1 MRLTLALVASAT
13 LIVGCR
19 KEEGFEPAVT
29 AMDAPTPSAVV
40 VDPSVGSGSVLIPVR
55 VTNSYGVAV
64 ANLTGEVTLSF
75 AGEALDDSTATLA
88 LDPWG
93 YGEVELSSTTPQAV
107 LVTVTNAST
116 GGSGATGTA
125 TITGGADLTTG
136 FFPGWLAQATADE
149 VIAINGGL
157 LMREGGTLSWQS
169 FEAGSPT
176 RQVATFPDL
185 AGLAVGDI
193 DEDGTEDLAVWRDR
207 EVHLLRGRP
216 GGGFG
221 YKVGY
226 EAEATVRGVA
236 IGRLD
241 SALSADVAILY
252 SDSAEGGV
260 QLLSGDGVWGF
271 EPTEPRELFF
281 DFWGVSAGD
290 WDNDGQDELAMLA
303 ADEDGMGVVYR
314 YELGESGWATAG
326 ITLADDLDR
335 PMRPGSRVLP
345 GVDITGDGLQE
356 LLVVGVPPDTT
367 GQQPLAMYTF
377 ASGTKVYELSWGS
390 FAVTPSDVSGDG
402 TADLVVTERDP
413 DVLRIISVD
422 TDDGQLINRTAG
434 DIPLTESVA
443 VADTD
448 GEDLPEIL
456 LHDGEVIFGLPGVR
470 DEEVEARW
478 KTRSEG
484 SVLFGGLAAVGP
496 VLTVELDGSAG
507 TELLLARTI
516 SGVVALQALDVVSD
530 GEGGFKFTGSTAG
543 RIDVDGGASGAA
555 TALDLAYCGGVL
567 FALISDGGTTL
578 YAATPIGVESL
589 ALVAQVDVSASAIA
603 CGDGDVFGAVVVL
616 GGGEVVAY
624 DATLNLLGQT
634 SVPTSA
640 EDVAV
645 ATLSGA
651 GPEIVTCETAGC
663 SLLAADLD
671 LDGFDE
677 VIEGGD
683 APTLTGWGS
692 SESLPLGGVPT
703 LGDFDGDGLDDVL
716 FTDVSTGRISIHLSL
731 VGALA
736 PARVQHTRR
745 SIAGPALLAD
755 GDGDEIREVFMLEVS
770 GGLYMSRP
778 STTAAE

>member
-1 MRLTLALVASAT
+1 MRLSLALVASAT
-13 LIVGCR
+13 WMVGCR

-29 AMDAPTPSAVV
+29 AMDAPSPSAVI

-93 YGEVELSSTTPQAV
+93 YGEVELSSTTPQEV
-107 LVTVTNAST
+107 IVTVTNAST
-116 GGSGATGTA
+116 GGSGATGSA
-125 TITGGADLTTG
+125 YITGGADLSTG
-136 FFPGWLAQATADE
+136 FFPGWPAESAADE
-149 VIAINGGL
+149 VIALNGGL
-157 LMREGGTLSWQS
+157 LMREGGTLTWQA

-176 RQVATFPDL
+176 RQVAAFPDL
-185 AGLAVGDI
+185 AGLTIGDI
-193 DEDGTEDLAVWRDR
+193 DEDGAEDVVVWRDR

-216 GGGFG
+216 GGGLG

-241 SALSADVAILY
+241 SVLAADVAILY
-252 SDSAEGGV
+252 SDDAVGGV

-303 ADEDGMGVVYR
+303 SDEDGMGVVYR
-314 YELGESGWATAG
+314 YELGEAGWATAG

-434 DIPLTESVA
+434 DIPPTQNVA

-448 GEDLPEIL
+448 GEALPEIL
-456 LHDGEVIFGLPGVR
+456 LHDGAVIFGLPGER

-516 SGVVALQALDVVSD
+516 SGVVALQALDVESD

-555 TALDLAYCGGVL
+555 TALDLAYCDGVL
-567 FALISDGGTTL
+567 YALISDGGTTL
-578 YAATPIGVESL
+578 YAATPNGVEGL
-589 ALVAQVDVSASAIA
+589 DLVAQLDVSASAIA
-603 CGDGDVFGAVVVL
+603 CGDGAAFGAVVVL
-616 GGGEVVAY
+616 GGGEVAAY
-624 DATLNLLGQT
+624 DAGLNLLGQS
-634 SVPTSA
+634 SVSTSA

-651 GPEIVTCETAGC
+651 GPELVTCETPGC
-663 SLLAADLD
+663 TLLAADLD

-683 APTLTGWGS
+683 APTVTGWGS
-692 SESLPLGGVPT
+692 SWSLPLGGVPT

-716 FTDVSTGRISIHLSL
+716 FTDVSTGRIAIHLSL
-731 VGALA
+731 VGAVA

-778 STTAAE
+778 STTVTE

>member
-1 MRLTLALVASAT
+1 MRTSLVLIASAT
-13 LIVGCR
+13 WIVGCK

-29 AMDAPTPSAVV
+29 EMDAPSASAVI

-93 YGEVELSSTTPQAV
+93 YGEVELSSTTPQEV
-107 LVTVTNAST
+107 IVTVTNAST
-116 GGSGATGTA
+116 GGSGGTGSA
-125 TITGGADLTTG
+125 YITGGADLSTG
-136 FFPGWLAQATADE
+136 FFPGWLAQSAADE
-149 VIAINGGL
+149 VIALNGGL
-157 LMREGGTLSWQS
+157 LMREGGTLTWQS

-176 RQVATFPDL
+176 RQVAAFPDL
-185 AGLAVGDI
+185 AGLTVGDI
-193 DEDGTEDLAVWRDR
+193 DEDGAEDVVVWRDR

-216 GGGFG
+216 GGGLG

-241 SALSADVAILY
+241 SILAADVAVIY
-252 SDSAEGGV
+252 SDDTVGGV

-281 DFWGVSAGD
+281 DFWGASAGD
-290 WDNDGQDELAMLA
+290 WDNDGQDELAVLA

-335 PMRPGSRVLP
+335 PMRPGSRVLS

-377 ASGTKVYELSWGS
+377 ESGTKVYELSWGS
-390 FAVTPSDVSGDG
+390 FAMTPADVSGDG
-402 TADLVVTERDP
+402 TADLVVTEHDP

-434 DIPLTESVA
+434 DIPLTQNVA

-448 GEDLPEIL
+448 GEALPEIL
-456 LHDGEVIFGLPGVR
+456 LHDGAVIFGLSGER

-478 KTRSEG
+478 TTRSEG

-496 VLTVELDGSAG
+496 VLTAEIDGSAG

-516 SGVVALQALDVVSD
+516 NGVVALQVLDVVSD

-555 TALDLAYCGGVL
+555 TALDLAYCDGVL
-567 FALISDGGTTL
+567 YALISDGGTTL
-578 YAATPIGVESL
+578 YAATPDSVDGL
-589 ALVAQVDVSASAIA
+589 DLVAQADVSASAIA
-603 CGDGDVFGAVVVL
+603 CGDGASFGAVVVL
-616 GGGEVVAY
+616 GGGEVAAY
-624 DATLNLLGQT
+624 DASLTLVGQT
-634 SVPTSA
+634 SVSTSA
-640 EDVAV
+640 EDVAL

-651 GPEIVTCETAGC
+651 GPEIVTCDTPGC

-677 VIEGGD
+677 LIEGGD
-683 APTLTGWGS
+683 APTITGWAS
-692 SESLPLGGVPT
+692 SWSLPLGGVPT

-716 FTDVSTGRISIHLSL
+716 FTDVSTGRIAIHLSL
-731 VGALA
+731 VGAVA

-778 STTAAE
+778 STSVTE

>member
-1 MRLTLALVASAT
+1 MRASLALVASAT
-13 LIVGCR
+13 LIVGCK

-29 AMDAPTPSAVV
+29 AMDAPSASAVI
-40 VDPSVGSGSVLIPVR
+40 VDPSVGAGSVLIPVR

-93 YGEVELSSTTPQAV
+93 YGEVELSSTTPQEV
-107 LVTVTNAST
+107 IVTVTNAST
-116 GGSGATGTA
+116 GGSGGTGSA
-125 TITGGADLTTG
+125 YITGGADLSTG
-136 FFPGWLAQATADE
+136 FFPGWLAQSAADE
-149 VIAINGGL
+149 VIALNGGL
-157 LMREGGTLSWQS
+157 LMREGGTLTWQA

-176 RQVATFPDL
+176 RQVAAFPDL
-185 AGLAVGDI
+185 TGLTVGDI
-193 DEDGTEDLAVWRDR
+193 DEDGAEDVVVWRGA

-216 GGGFG
+216 GGGLG

-236 IGRLD
+236 IGRFD
-241 SALSADVAILY
+241 SVLSADVAILY
-252 SDSAEGGV
+252 SDDSVGGV

-281 DFWGVSAGD
+281 DFWGASAGD
-290 WDNDGQDELAMLA
+290 WDNDGLDELAMLA
-303 ADEDGMGVVYR
+303 SDEDGMGVVYR
-314 YELGESGWATAG
+314 YELGDAGWATAG

-402 TADLVVTERDP
+402 TADLVVTEHDP

-434 DIPLTESVA
+434 DIPPTQSVA

-456 LHDGEVIFGLPGVR
+456 LHDGSVIFGLPGER

-484 SVLFGGLAAVGP
+484 SVLFGGLAAAGP
-496 VLTVELDGSAG
+496 VLTVEIDGSAG

-516 SGVVALQALDVVSD
+516 SGVVALQVLDVVSD

-555 TALDLAYCGGVL
+555 TALDLAYCDGVL
-567 FALISDGGTTL
+567 YALISDGGTTL
-578 YAATPIGVESL
+578 YAATPDGVEGL
-589 ALVAQVDVSASAIA
+589 DLVAQLDVSASAIA
-603 CGDGDVFGAVVVL
+603 CGDGAIFGAVVVL
-616 GGGEVVAY
+616 GGGEVAAY
-624 DATLNLLGQT
+624 DATLALIGQS
-634 SVPTSA
+634 SVSTSA

-651 GPEIVTCETAGC
+651 GAEIVTCETPGC

-683 APTLTGWGS
+683 TPTITGWAS
-692 SESLPLGGVPT
+692 SWSLPLGGVPT

-716 FTDVSTGRISIHLSL
+716 FTDITTGRIAIHLSL
-731 VGALA
+731 VGAVA
-736 PARVQHTRR
+736 PARIQHTRR

-778 STTAAE
+778 STTVTE

>member
-1 MRLTLALVASAT
+1 MRASLALVASAT

-29 AMDAPTPSAVV
+29 VMDAPSASAVI

-55 VTNSYGVAV
+55 VTNTYGVAV

-75 AGEALDDSTATLA
+75 AGEALNDSTATLA
-88 LDPWG
+88 FDPWG
-93 YGEVELSSTTPQAV
+93 YGEVELSSTTPQEV
-107 LVTVTNAST
+107 IVTVTNAST
-116 GGSGATGTA
+116 GGSGGTGSA
-125 TITGGADLTTG
+125 YITGGADLSTG
-136 FFPGWLAQATADE
+136 FFPGWLAESAADE
-149 VIAINGGL
+149 VIALNGGL
-157 LMREGGTLSWQS
+157 LMREGGTLTWQA

-176 RQVATFPDL
+176 RQVAAFPDL
-185 AGLAVGDI
+185 TGLTVGDV
-193 DEDGTEDLAVWRDR
+193 DEDGTEDVVVWRGA

-216 GGGFG
+216 GGGLG

-226 EAEATVRGVA
+226 EAQATVRGVA
-236 IGRLD
+236 IGRFDGVL
-241 SALSADVAILY
+241 AADVAILY
-252 SDSAEGGV
+252 SDDSVGGV

-281 DFWGVSAGD
+281 DFWGASAGD
-290 WDNDGQDELAMLA
+290 WDNDGLDELAMLA
-303 ADEDGMGVVYR
+303 SDEDGMGVVYR
-314 YELGESGWATAG
+314 YELGEAGWATAG

-434 DIPLTESVA
+434 DIPPTQSVA

-456 LHDGEVIFGLPGVR
+456 LHDGSVIFGLPGER

-484 SVLFGGLAAVGP
+484 SVLFGGLAAAGP
-496 VLTVELDGSAG
+496 VLTVEIDGSAG

-516 SGVVALQALDVVSD
+516 SGVVALQVLDVVSD
-530 GEGGFKFTGSTAG
+530 EEGGFKFTGSTAG

-555 TALDLAYCGGVL
+555 TALDLAYCDGVL
-567 FALISDGGTTL
+567 YALISDGGTTL
-578 YAATPIGVESL
+578 YAATPDGVEGL
-589 ALVAQVDVSASAIA
+589 DLVAQLDVSASAIA
-603 CGDGDVFGAVVVL
+603 CGDGATFGAVVVL
-616 GGGEVVAY
+616 GGGEVAAY
-624 DATLNLLGQT
+624 DATLALIGQS
-634 SVPTSA
+634 SVSTSA

-651 GPEIVTCETAGC
+651 GAEIVTCEAPGC

-683 APTLTGWGS
+683 TPTITGWAS
-692 SESLPLGGVPT
+692 SWSLPLGGVPT

-716 FTDVSTGRISIHLSL
+716 FTDITTGRIAIHLSL
-731 VGALA
+731 VGAVA
-736 PARVQHTRR
+736 PARIQHTRR

-778 STTAAE
+778 STTVTE